1 MFDKLIESRDSGAR
15 RRFARSGAVAFGAHV
30 ALVAAAVWGAVR
42 PHAAA
47 SAAPLPVLIPW
58 PPGADHSTGTASSRA
73 GGAPRA
79 PVIDVPED
87 VSVGLPPIDGGLP
100 FDFSAWVSERRGMVR
115 PAQDTGVGGLWS
127 LALPEDPPVVLAGRA
142 PEYPEPLRRSGI
154 PGRVLVEVIVDT
166 LGRAEPSSVAIVA
179 SSNQGFD
186 TPALDYVLHALFRPA
201 RVRGRAERVLVRL
214 PIDFAIVTAR

>member
-15 RRFARSGAVAFGAHV
+15 RRFARSGAVAFGAPV

-87 VSVGLPPIDGGLP
+87 VSVCLLPIDGGLP
-100 FDFSAWVSERRGMVR
+100 LDFSLWGSELRVVVL
-115 PAQDTGVGGLWS
+115 PAHVTRLGGL
-127 LALPEDPPVVLAGRA
+127 
-142 PEYPEPLRRSGI
+142 
-154 PGRVLVEVIVDT
+154 
-166 LGRAEPSSVAIVA
+166 LGPAVSSCQSA
-179 SSNQGFD
+179 
-186 TPALDYVLHALFRPA
+186 H
-201 RVRGRAERVLVRL
+201 
-214 PIDFAIVTAR
+214 

>member
-127 LALPEDPPVVLAGRA
+127 LALPEDPPVVIAGRA
-142 PEYPEPLRRSGI
+142 PEYPEFGRDRRQLESGVRHPGARLRAPRPVP
-154 PGRVLVEVIVDT
+154 PGA
-166 LGRAEPSSVAIVA
+166 RARAGGA
-179 SSNQGFD
+179 GAGA
-186 TPALDYVLHALFRPA
+186 PADRLRGGDRPIGTCLAA
-201 RVRGRAERVLVRL
+201 RVEGA
-214 PIDFAIVTAR
+214 ARSPEGC

>member
-1 MFDKLIESRDSGAR
+1 MFDKLIEPRDSGAR
-15 RRFARSGAVAFGAHV
+15 GGFARRGAVAFGAHV

-42 PHAAA
+42 PRAAA

-127 LALPEDPPVVLAGRA
+127 PALPEDPPVVLAGPA
-142 PEYPEPLRRSGI
+142 PADPEPLRRSGI
-154 PGRVLVEVIVDT
+154 PGRVLVAGINDT
-166 LGRAEPSSVAIVA
+166 LGRADPSSVASVDTP
-179 SSNQGFD
+179 NQGVG
-186 TPALDYVLHALFRPA
+186 TP
-201 RVRGRAERVLVRL
+201 
-214 PIDFAIVTAR
+214 

>member
-30 ALVAAAVWGAVR
+30 ALVAAAVCGAVR

-79 PVIDVPED
+79 PVSDVPED

-166 LGRAEPSSVAIVA
+166 LAVPSPVRSR
-179 SSNQGFD
+179 SS
-186 TPALDYVLHALFRPA
+186 PA
-201 RVRGRAERVLVRL
+201 RIRGSTPRRATTCST
-214 PIDFAIVTAR
+214 PCSARRACTGRQCGCWCACRSTLRS